1 MSLLPYYSSANDYEI
16 GVDEAGRGPLF
27 GRVYVAAVVL
37 PKEGFRY
44 DLMRDSKK
52 IKSKKKMR
60 ELAEYIKEN
69 AVAWSVRY
77 AEADDIDR
85 NGILNCVIREMHN
98 CIIDLTSSSGS
109 RTEGPKSAQLGIGGN
124 AVASEYG
131 VSLSESAR
139 REQSSLSGFEGGLA
153 LIDGN
158 YFKLLS
164 KWNPITEELDVMPHQ
179 TVEKGDGTYASIAA
193 ASILA
198 KYERDTYIEELCIK
212 MPELVTKY
220 KLDTNMGYG
229 TKAHMDGIKEH
240 GVTQW
245 HRVTFKGAN
254 V

>member
-1 MSLLPYYSSANDYEI
+1 MSSTALPSLLPYHSADNAYEI

-27 GRVYVAAVVL
+27 GRVYVAAVILPKAPSVL
-37 PKEGFRY
+37 PKAPSVLPKASDFHF
-44 DLMRDSKK
+44 DWMKDSKK

-60 ELAEYIKEN
+60 ELAEYIKAN

-85 NGILNCVIREMHN
+85 NGILNCVIREMHH
-98 CIIDLTSSSGS
+98 CIIDVTAG
-109 RTEGPKSAQLGIGGN
+109 KSFAD
-124 AVASEYG
+124 
-131 VSLSESAR
+131 
-139 REQSSLSGFEGGLA
+139 GLA

-158 YFKLLS
+158 YFRPLS
-164 KWNPITEELDVMPHQ
+164 RWDEETQELNVMPHI

-198 KYERDTYIEELCIK
+198 KYERDTYIESLCAQH
-212 MPELVTKY
+212 PELVTNY

-229 TKAHMDGIKEH
+229 TKAHLDGIKAH

-245 HRVTFKGAN
+245 HRVTFRGCY
-254 V
+254 

>member
-1 MSLLPYYSSANDYEI
+1 MSLLPYHNINNQYEI

-27 GRVYVAAVVL
+27 GRVYVAAVIL
-37 PKEGFRY
+37 PKEGFRF

-60 ELAEYIKEN
+60 ELAEYIKAN
-69 AVAWSVRY
+69 SVAWSVRY

-85 NGILNCVIREMHN
+85 NGILNCVIREMHC
-98 CIIDLTSSSGS
+98 CIIDLTLC
-109 RTEGPKSAQLGIGGN
+109 RK
-124 AVASEYG
+124 
-131 VSLSESAR
+131 
-139 REQSSLSGFEGGLA
+139 FDDGLA

-158 YFKLLS
+158 YFRPLS
-164 KWNPITEELDVMPHQ
+164 KWNQDTEELDVMPHI

-198 KYERDTYIEELCIK
+198 KYERDTYIEELCAK
-212 MPELVTKY
+212 HPELVTNY

-229 TKAHMDGIKEH
+229 TKAHYDGIKTH

-245 HRVTFKGAN
+245 HRVTFRGCN
-254 V
+254 

>member
-1 MSLLPYYSSANDYEI
+1 MSLLSCYNPDNAYEI

-27 GRVYVAAVVL
+27 GRVYVAAVILPRETGVL
-37 PKEGFRY
+37 SKEPSLMAEGAKEGFRY

-60 ELAEYIKEN
+60 ELADYIKAN

-77 AEADDIDR
+77 AEADDIDK

-98 CIIDLTSSSGS
+98 CIIDLTAS
-109 RTEGPKSAQLGIGGN
+109 R
-124 AVASEYG
+124 
-131 VSLSESAR
+131 
-139 REQSSLSGFEGGLA
+139 GFAGGLA

-164 KWNPITEELDVMPHQ
+164 KWNPVTEELDVMPHQ

-245 HRVTFKGAN
+245 HRVTFRGAN

>member
-60 ELAEYIKEN
+60 ELAEYIKAN

-98 CIIDLTSSSGS
+98 CIIDLTSSSS
-109 RTEGPKSAQLGIGGN
+109 RTFGP
-124 AVASEYG
+124 EC
-131 VSLSESAR
+131 AR
-139 REQSSLSGFEGGLA
+139 REQSSLSGSRTSAGGPECAQSGNGVSLRGFEGGLA

-164 KWNPITEELDVMPHQ
+164 KWNPVTEELDVMPYQ

-212 MPELVTKY
+212 VPELVTKY

-245 HRVTFKGAN
+245 HRVTFRGAN
-254 V
+254 A

>member
-1 MSLLPYYSSANDYEI
+1 MSLLPYYNVDNAYEI

-27 GRVYVAAVVL
+27 GRVYVAAVIL
-37 PKEGFRY
+37 PKDAPLSPKDAPLSPKDAPMALSPKDGFRY

-60 ELAEYIKEN
+60 ELAEYIKAN
-69 AVAWSVRY
+69 ALAWSVCY

-98 CIIDLTSSSGS
+98 CIVNLTATRSFA
-109 RTEGPKSAQLGIGGN
+109 E
-124 AVASEYG
+124 
-131 VSLSESAR
+131 
-139 REQSSLSGFEGGLA
+139 GLA

-164 KWNPITEELDVMPHQ
+164 KWNPDTEELDVMPHQ

-198 KYERDTYIEELCIK
+198 KYERDSYIEELCLK
-212 MPELVTKY
+212 VPELVTKY

-245 HRVTFKGAN
+245 HRVTFRGAN
-254 V
+254 I

>member
-1 MSLLPYYSSANDYEI
+1 
-16 GVDEAGRGPLF
+16 
-27 GRVYVAAVVL
+27 
-37 PKEGFRY
+37 
-44 DLMRDSKK
+44 MRDSKK

-60 ELAEYIKEN
+60 ELAEYIKAN
-69 AVAWSVRY
+69 SVAWTVRY

-98 CIIDLTSSSGS
+98 CIIDLTAT
-109 RTEGPKSAQLGIGGN
+109 R
-124 AVASEYG
+124 
-131 VSLSESAR
+131 
-139 REQSSLSGFEGGLA
+139 GFTGGLA

-164 KWNPITEELDVMPHQ
+164 KWNPDTEELDVMPHQ

-198 KYERDTYIEELCIK
+198 KYERDSYIEDLCMK
-212 MPELVTKY
+212 VPELVTKY

-245 HRVTFKGAN
+245 HRVTFRGAN
-254 V
+254 EETKGSEATKSPPMPSGTLLI

>member
-1 MSLLPYYSSANDYEI
+1 MSLLSCYNPDNAYEI

-27 GRVYVAAVVL
+27 GRVYVAAVIL
-37 PKEGFRY
+37 PRETGVSRAVEPNGSQAAIPPREPSPMAEGAKEGFRY

-60 ELAEYIKEN
+60 ELADYIKAN

-98 CIIDLTSSSGS
+98 CIIDLTAS
-109 RTEGPKSAQLGIGGN
+109 R
-124 AVASEYG
+124 
-131 VSLSESAR
+131 
-139 REQSSLSGFEGGLA
+139 GFAGGLA

-164 KWNPITEELDVMPHQ
+164 KWNPVTEELDVMPHQ

-245 HRVTFKGAN
+245 HRVTFRGAN
-254 V
+254 A

>member
-1 MSLLPYYSSANDYEI
+1 MSLLSCHNSDNLYEI

-27 GRVYVAAVVL
+27 GRVYVAAVIL
-37 PKEGFRY
+37 PREPSPMAEGAKEGFRY

-60 ELAEYIKEN
+60 ELADYIKAN

-77 AEADDIDR
+77 AEADDIDK

-98 CIIDLTSSSGS
+98 CIIDLTAS
-109 RTEGPKSAQLGIGGN
+109 R
-124 AVASEYG
+124 
-131 VSLSESAR
+131 
-139 REQSSLSGFEGGLA
+139 GFAGGLA

-212 MPELVTKY
+212 VPELVTKY

-245 HRVTFKGAN
+245 HRVTFRGAN
-254 V
+254 I

>member
-1 MSLLPYYSSANDYEI
+1 MSSTALPSLLPYHSADNAYEI

-27 GRVYVAAVVL
+27 GRVYVAAVIL
-37 PKEGFRY
+37 PSNDFHFNWMK
-44 DLMRDSKK
+44 DSKK

-60 ELAEYIKEN
+60 ELAEYIKAN

-98 CIIDLTSSSGS
+98 CIIDITAGK
-109 RTEGPKSAQLGIGGN
+109 PFAD
-124 AVASEYG
+124 
-131 VSLSESAR
+131 
-139 REQSSLSGFEGGLA
+139 GLA

-158 YFKLLS
+158 YFRPLS
-164 KWNPITEELDVMPHQ
+164 RWDEETQELNVMPHI

-198 KYERDTYIEELCIK
+198 KYERDTYIELLCQQN
-212 MPELVTKY
+212 PELVTNY
-220 KLDTNMGYG
+220 KLNTNMGYG
-229 TKAHMDGIKEH
+229 TKAHLDGIKAH

-245 HRVTFKGAN
+245 HRVTFRGCY
-254 V
+254 

>member
-1 MSLLPYYSSANDYEI
+1 MLNIFKCINIMSLLPYYSVDNAYEI

-27 GRVYVAAVVL
+27 GRVYVAAVIL
-37 PKEGFRY
+37 PKGTPMPLLSKEGFQYPKEFRY

-60 ELAEYIKEN
+60 ELAEYIKAN
-69 AVAWSVRY
+69 SVAWSVRY

-98 CIIDLTSSSGS
+98 CIIDLTAT
-109 RTEGPKSAQLGIGGN
+109 R
-124 AVASEYG
+124 
-131 VSLSESAR
+131 
-139 REQSSLSGFEGGLA
+139 GFAGGLA

-164 KWNPITEELDVMPHQ
+164 KWNPETEELDVMPHQ

-198 KYERDTYIEELCIK
+198 KYERDSYIEELCLK
-212 MPELVTKY
+212 VPELVTKY

-245 HRVTFKGAN
+245 HRVTFRGAN
-254 V
+254 L